1 MKKEMNNKVAPDEQL
16 KIIKRGLDEL
26 ITEED
31 LLKKLESSYASNRP
45 LNIKAGFDP
54 SAPDL
59 HLGHM
64 VLLKKLKDFQD
75 LGHRVYFLIG
85 DFTARIGDPSGQKEI
100 RPRLTKEEAQRNA
113 KTYKRQIF
121 KVLDPKKTKVV
132 LNSEWLEK
140 MNFEDVL
147 ELSSH
152 YTIARILERD
162 DFMLRYKEGKPISLT
177 EFLYPLIQGYDSVAL
192 ESDIELGGRDQKFN
206 LLVGRELQRDYG
218 QSPQV
223 IITLPILEGTNGVQ
237 KMSKSLD
244 NYIALEDSAKDIF
257 GKVMSIPD
265 SLILRYAELL
275 TKLDLEDIKNNN
287 ARDAKLILAEAI
299 VEIFYSKD
307 EAKDSKDNFIKVFSN
322 KEAPQEIEEHQIN
335 SETWIVDLIVH
346 SGCVKSNSDARRL
359 IKQGAVTLGS
369 SRIEDEDFQLAERG
383 EYILKVGKHRFRK
396 IIFKD

>member
-223 IITLPILEGTNGVQ
+223 IITLPILEGTNGAQ

>member
-1 MKKEMNNKVAPDEQL
+1 MKKEMNNKIAPDEQL

-26 ITEED
+26 ITEKD
-31 LLKKLESSYASNRP
+31 LLKKIEASYSSNKP

-75 LGHRVYFLIG
+75 LGHRIYFLIG
-85 DFTARIGDPSGQKEI
+85 DFTARIGDPSGQREI
-100 RPRLTKEEAQRNA
+100 RPQLTKEEAKRNA

-121 KVLDPKKTKVV
+121 KVLDLMETKVV
-132 LNSEWLEK
+132 LNSKWLEK
-140 MNFEDVL
+140 MSFEDVL
-147 ELSSH
+147 KLSSH

-177 EFLYPLIQGYDSVAL
+177 EFLYPLIQGYDSVVL
-192 ESDIELGGRDQKFN
+192 EADIEIGGRDQKFN
-206 LLVGRELQRDYG
+206 LLVGRELQRNYG

-223 IITLPILEGTNGVQ
+223 IITLPILEGTDGVQ

-265 SLILRYAELL
+265 SLISRYAELL
-275 TKLDLEDIKNNN
+275 TMLDLENLNRYA
-287 ARDAKLILAEAI
+287 ARDAKLMLAREI
-299 VEIFYSKD
+299 VAIFYGKNKARD
-307 EAKDSKDNFIKVFSN
+307 QRDNFIKVFSN
-322 KEAPQEIEEHQIN
+322 REIPEEIEEYKVDT
-335 SETWIVDLIVH
+335 ETWIVDLIVD
-346 SGCVKSNSDARRL
+346 SGCAVSNSDARRL
-359 IKQGAVTLGS
+359 IKQGAVTLDS
-369 SRIEDEDFQLAERG
+369 IKVEDKGFQIVERG

>member
-1 MKKEMNNKVAPDEQL
+1 MKKEMNNRVTPDEQL

-26 ITEED
+26 ITEKD
-31 LLKKLESSYASNRP
+31 LLRKLEISYRSNKP

-85 DFTARIGDPSGQKEI
+85 DFTARIGDPSGQKEM
-100 RPRLTKEEAQRNA
+100 RPRLTKEEAKQNA
-113 KTYKRQIF
+113 KTYKKQIF
-121 KVLDPKKTKVV
+121 KVLDPDKTKVV

-140 MNFEDVL
+140 MSFEDVL

-192 ESDIELGGRDQKFN
+192 EADIELGGRDQKFN

-223 IITLPILEGTNGVQ
+223 IITLPILEGTDGVQ

-244 NYIALEDSAKDIF
+244 NYIAIEDSAKDIF

-265 SLILRYAELL
+265 NLILRYAELL
-275 TKLDLEDIKNNN
+275 TMLNLEDIEDDN
-287 ARDAKLILAEAI
+287 ARDSKLLLAEEI
-299 VEIFYSKD
+299 VAIFYDKD
-307 EAKDSKDNFIKVFSN
+307 EAKTQRDNFIKIFSN
-322 KEAPQEIEEHQIN
+322 KEIPEEIEEYKIDAK
-335 SETWIVDLIVH
+335 TWIVDLIVD
-346 SGCVKSNSDARRL
+346 SGCAASNSDARRL
-359 IKQGAVTLGS
+359 IKQGAVTLNSNRVENEG
-369 SRIEDEDFQLAERG
+369 FQLVEQG
-383 EYILKVGKHRFRK
+383 EYVLKVGKHRFRK